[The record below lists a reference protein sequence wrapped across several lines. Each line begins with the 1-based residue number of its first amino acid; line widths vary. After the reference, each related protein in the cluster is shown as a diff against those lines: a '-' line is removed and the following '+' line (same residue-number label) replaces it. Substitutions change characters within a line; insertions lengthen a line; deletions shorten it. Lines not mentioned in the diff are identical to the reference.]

1 MAKVLFSA
9 KTNIDSR
16 SAKGEKMR
24 TKQGSFHIVAMITL
38 ITILA
43 ITPASVEADHA
54 FGFHWR
60 HEENPF
66 TLRFGDNVSSG
77 WDSHLRETVDEWSES
92 SVLNTRVVEGSTTGR
107 RCRPSERRVQV
118 CSAAYGQNDIL
129 YQSTIFIV
137 RDHIRAGIIQLN
149 DTYLNV
155 APFNTRPWR
164 RYILCQ
170 QIGFTLGLDLQ
181 DFDPLNTNIGSCN
194 DLTFN
199 PGGTPRNTKPNRH
212 DFDMLEQIYAHLDG
226 DNDDLALASGL
237 SPDFNAFAS
246 IDATAAEN
254 WGVKTLES
262 ADGRSALYA
271 NDLGN
276 GLMTLTLIG
285 WAK

>member
-1 MAKVLFSA
+1 
-9 KTNIDSR
+9 
-16 SAKGEKMR
+16 MR
-24 TKQGSFHIVAMITL
+24 TKQNSFLIVTMMALIAM
-38 ITILA
+38 LA
-43 ITPASVEADHA
+43 VTPVPVGADHA
-54 FGFHWR
+54 FGFHWPR
-60 HEENPF
+60 EENPF
-66 TLRFGDNVSSG
+66 TLRYGDNISSG
-77 WDSHLRETVDEWSES
+77 WDSHLRETAEEWSES

-107 RCRPSERRVQV
+107 RCLPKLGRVQV

-137 RDHIRAGIIQLN
+137 GDHITAGIIQLN
-149 DTYLNV
+149 DTYLN
-155 APFNTRPWR
+155 ADPFNTRPWR

-181 DFDPLNTNIGSCN
+181 DVDPFNINNGSCN

-199 PGGTPRNTKPNRH
+199 PAGTPRNTKPNRH
-212 DFDMLEQIYAHLDG
+212 DFDMLKQIYAHLDG
-226 DNDDLALASGL
+226 DDDDLALASGL
-237 SPDFNAFAS
+237 SPDLNAFAS

-254 WGVKTLES
+254 WGAKTLES

-276 GLMTLTLIG
+276 GLMTLTLVG